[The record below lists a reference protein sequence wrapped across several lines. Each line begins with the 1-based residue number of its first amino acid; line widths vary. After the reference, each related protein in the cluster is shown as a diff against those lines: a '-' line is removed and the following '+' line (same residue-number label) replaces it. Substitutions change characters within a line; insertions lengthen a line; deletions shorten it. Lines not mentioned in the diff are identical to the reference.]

1 MAYTSRMLVVAR
13 QTAGSDD
20 LREALLRR
28 AERGPVSI
36 TVLMPAPGLGLD
48 GRSAAQPDLD
58 AAVAR
63 LRDAGLD
70 VNGVCGDHDPVDA
83 VVEIA
88 QPGRFD
94 EVLVATL
101 PDESSKWLRMDLPR
115 RIGRVTDL
123 PVTHVSARPPGH
135 AEHRT
140 GPPPQ
145 HEREPLGPLGV
156 LAWSHP
162 RQH

>member
-1 MAYTSRMLVVAR
+1 MAYTSRMLVVTR

-20 LREALLRR
+20 LRDALLHR
-28 AERGPVSI
+28 AKRGPVAI
-36 TVLMPAPGLGLD
+36 TMLMPAPELGLD
-48 GRSAAQPDLD
+48 GRAAGQKELD

-63 LRDAGLD
+63 LREAGLD
-70 VNGVCGDHDPVDA
+70 VNGVCGDHDPVEA

-94 EVLVATL
+94 EVLVTTL
-101 PDESSKWLRMDLPR
+101 PGESSKWLRMDLPH
-115 RIGRVTDL
+115 RIGRITDL
-123 PVTHVSARPPGH
+123 PVTHVIARPPGY

-140 GPPPQ
+140 GPPPH
-145 HEREPLGPLGV
+145 HEKEPLGPLGV

-162 RQH
+162 RDG